1 MIQVYIISLK
11 ESQRRLDTEK
21 LVLESNEKFKGRC
34 VFQIFDAISPKHED
48 FEKFVQELYDAQS
61 MLKSDWFHSDY
72 CYQELL
78 PQEFGCYLSHYL
90 LWKECV
96 KTNQPV
102 VILEDDVTLESN
114 FMQALEDCLKSPFDF
129 VRLYGHYWGGHKT
142 NLCALPIYT
151 EAEEA
156 DYTEAEETDYYI
168 KAEAPIENHEV
179 TPPNSTQD
187 TQQDF
192 INETQQN
199 PKEPFEPC
207 KIAPQKISFNQVV
220 FKKIKRKLNHFIGNI
235 LARTEVYKKLV
246 AKYDELTGKYD
257 ELTGKYD
264 ELTGKYDE
272 LTGKYDELTG
282 KYDELTGKY
291 DELTGKYDELTG
303 KYDEL
308 TGKYDELTGKY
319 DELTG
324 KYDELT
330 GKYES
335 LLAKEAN
342 IKETFWERRADNE
355 KEAFFL
361 EHFYLTSVYVSTTA
375 GYYITPK
382 GTKTFIEA
390 TERFKIIEPVD
401 MFINNPTYH
410 DIANFTYMPCPVS
423 LNKHAFNSTIQN
435 AKKPDISLKPPKKS
449 YFDNLFYHQ
458 LNTRK
463 CLRAFHKY
471 SKQYDHL
478 KTPKEV

>member
-1 MIQVYIISLK
+1 MISVYIISLK

-21 LVLESNEKFKGRC
+21 LVSESNEKFKGRC

-48 FEKFVQELYDAQS
+48 FEKFIQELYDAQS

-90 LWKECV
+90 LWKECI
-96 KTNQPV
+96 KLNQPV
-102 VILEDDVTLESN
+102 VILEDDVALESN

-129 VRLYGHYWGGHKT
+129 VKLFGWYWNFHKT
-142 NLCALPIYT
+142 NLCTLPLERDAVESVGETPIEDHVKT
-151 EAEEA
+151 EAP
-156 DYTEAEETDYYI
+156 ET
-168 KAEAPIENHEV
+168 PIENYEV
-179 TPPNSTQD
+179 TPPNPARD

-192 INETQQN
+192 IIETQQ
-199 PKEPFEPC
+199 ELSEPC

-235 LARTEVYKKLV
+235 LARTEVYKK
-246 AKYDELTGKYD
+246 
-257 ELTGKYD
+257 
-264 ELTGKYDE
+264 
-272 LTGKYDELTG
+272 
-282 KYDELTGKY
+282 
-291 DELTGKYDELTG
+291 LTGKYDELTG

-342 IKETFWERRADNE
+342 IKETFWERRADSE
-355 KEAFFL
+355 KEALFL
-361 EHFYLTSVYVSTTA
+361 EHFYLTSVYVASTA

-382 GTKTFIEA
+382 GAKTFIEA

-410 DIANFTYMPCPVS
+410 DVATLTYLPLPVS
-423 LNKHAFNSTIQN
+423 LNKHCKISTIQN
-435 AKKPDISLKPPKKS
+435 LKKSDISLKPPRKS
-449 YFDNLFYHQ
+449 YFDNLFYHKF
-458 LNTRK
+458 NARK
-463 CLRAFHKY
+463 CLKAFHKY
-471 SKQYDHL
+471 SKQYAPL

>member
-1 MIQVYIISLK
+1 MTQVYIISLK

-34 VFQIFDAISPKHED
+34 VFQIFDAISPKNQD
-48 FEKFVQELYDAQS
+48 FEKLIQELYDS
-61 MLKSDWFHSDY
+61 SSLLKSDWFHSDY

-78 PQEFGCYLSHYL
+78 PQEFGCYLSHYF

-96 KTNQPV
+96 KTNQPI

-142 NLCALPIYT
+142 NLRALPIYT
-151 EAEEA
+151 ENEE
-156 DYTEAEETDYYI
+156 TEASIENH
-168 KAEAPIENHEV
+168 AEAKAPIEKTPIENYEV
-179 TPPNSTQD
+179 TPPPNPTQD
-187 TQQDF
+187 AQQDCIIETQQD
-192 INETQQN
+192 
-199 PKEPFEPC
+199 PKELSEPC
-207 KIAPQKISFNQVV
+207 KIAPQKISFNPVV
-220 FKKIKRKLNHFIGNI
+220 FKKIKRKLNRFIGNL
-235 LARTEVYKKLV
+235 LARTEVYKNV
-246 AKYDELTGKYD
+246 VGKYD

-264 ELTGKYDE
+264 D
-272 LTGKYDELTG
+272 
-282 KYDELTGKY
+282 
-291 DELTGKYDELTG
+291 
-303 KYDEL
+303 L

-335 LLAKEAN
+335 LLAKETN
-342 IKETFWERRADNE
+342 IKETFWERRADSE
-355 KEAFFL
+355 KEALFL
-361 EHFYLTSVYVSTTA
+361 EHFYLTSVYVASTA

-382 GTKTFIEA
+382 GAKTFIEA

-410 DIANFTYMPCPVS
+410 DVATLTYLPLPVS
-423 LNKHAFNSTIQN
+423 LNKHCKISTIQN
-435 AKKPDISLKPPKKS
+435 LKKSDISLSGPKKS
-449 YFDNLFYHQ
+449 YLDNLLYDQ

-463 CLRAFHKY
+463 CLKAFHKY
-471 SKQYDHL
+471 SRRYAPL

>member
-11 ESQRRLDTEK
+11 ESQRRLDAEK

-34 VFQIFDAISPKHED
+34 VFQIFDAISPKYQD

-78 PQEFGCYLSHYL
+78 PREFGCYLSHYL

-96 KTNQPV
+96 KTNQSV
-102 VILEDDVTLESN
+102 VILEDDVALESN

-142 NLCALPIYT
+142 NLRALPIYT
-151 EAEEA
+151 EAEE
-156 DYTEAEETDYYI
+156 
-168 KAEAPIENHEV
+168 AEAPIENHEV
-179 TPPNSTQD
+179 TPPPPNPAQD
-187 TQQDF
+187 TQQDL

-199 PKEPFEPC
+199 PKEPSDPC
-207 KIAPQKISFNQVV
+207 KIAPQKVSFNQVV

-235 LARTEVYKKLV
+235 LARTEVYKK
-246 AKYDELTGKYD
+246 
-257 ELTGKYD
+257 
-264 ELTGKYDE
+264 
-272 LTGKYDELTG
+272 
-282 KYDELTGKY
+282 
-291 DELTGKYDELTG
+291 LTGKYDELTG

-342 IKETFWERRADNE
+342 IKETFWERRADSE

-361 EHFYLTSVYVSTTA
+361 EHFYLTSVYISTTA
-375 GYYITPK
+375 GYYLTPK
-382 GTKTFIEA
+382 GAKTFIEA

-410 DIANFTYMPCPVS
+410 DIANFTYVPCPVS

-449 YFDNLFYHQ
+449 YWDNLFYHQ
-458 LNTRK
+458 LNTKK

>member
-78 PQEFGCYLSHYL
+78 PREFGCYLSHYL

-102 VILEDDVTLESN
+102 VILEDDVALEPN

-142 NLCALPIYT
+142 NLCTLPIYT
-151 EAEEA
+151 EAEE
-156 DYTEAEETDYYI
+156 TDYI
-168 KAEAPIENHEV
+168 EAEAPIENYEV
-179 TPPNSTQD
+179 TPPPPNSTQD
-187 TQQDF
+187 TQQDL

-199 PKEPFEPC
+199 PKEPSDPC
-207 KIAPQKISFNQVV
+207 KIASQKISFNQVV

-235 LARTEVYKKLV
+235 LAQTEVYKKLV
-246 AKYDELTGKYD
+246 AKYDDLTGKYD
-257 ELTGKYD
+257 DLTGKYD
-264 ELTGKYDE
+264 DLTGKYDD
-272 LTGKYDELTG
+272 LTGKYD
-282 KYDELTGKY
+282 D
-291 DELTGKYDELTG
+291 
-303 KYDEL
+303 
-308 TGKYDELTGKY
+308 
-319 DELTG
+319 
-324 KYDELT
+324 LT

-335 LLAKEAN
+335 LLAKETN
-342 IKETFWERRADNE
+342 IKETFWERRADSE

-375 GYYITPK
+375 GYYLTPK
-382 GTKTFIEA
+382 GAKTFIEA

-410 DIANFTYMPCPVS
+410 DIANFTYMPCPIS

-449 YFDNLFYHQ
+449 YFDNLFYNQ
-458 LNTRK
+458 LNTKK

-471 SKQYDHL
+471 SKQYAPL

>member
-34 VFQIFDAISPKHED
+34 VFQIFDAISPKHQD
-48 FEKFVQELYDAQS
+48 FEKFVQELYDVQS

-78 PQEFGCYLSHYL
+78 PREFGCYLSHYL

-102 VILEDDVTLESN
+102 VILEDDVALEPN

-151 EAEEA
+151 EVEEA
-156 DYTEAEETDYYI
+156 DYTEIEE
-168 KAEAPIENHEV
+168 AEAPIKNHEV
-179 TPPNSTQD
+179 TPPPPNSTQD

-199 PKEPFEPC
+199 PKEPSEPC
-207 KIAPQKISFNQVV
+207 KIAPQKVSFNQVV

-235 LARTEVYKKLV
+235 LARTEVYKKLL
-246 AKYDELTGKYD
+246 AKYDDLTGKYDELTGKYDDLTGKYD

-264 ELTGKYDE
+264 ELTGKYD
-272 LTGKYDELTG
+272 D
-282 KYDELTGKY
+282 
-291 DELTGKYDELTG
+291 
-303 KYDEL
+303 
-308 TGKYDELTGKY
+308 LTGKY

-342 IKETFWERRADNE
+342 IKETFWERRADSE

-375 GYYITPK
+375 GYYLTPK
-382 GTKTFIEA
+382 GAKTFIEA

-410 DIANFTYMPCPVS
+410 DIANFTYVPCPVS

-435 AKKPDISLKPPKKS
+435 AKKPDISLRPPKKS

>member
-48 FEKFVQELYDAQS
+48 FEKFVQDLYDAQS

-78 PQEFGCYLSHYL
+78 PREFGCYLSHYL

-96 KTNQPV
+96 KTDQPI
-102 VILEDDVTLESN
+102 VILEDDVALESN

-151 EAEEA
+151 EI
-156 DYTEAEETDYYI
+156 EETDYI
-168 KAEAPIENHEV
+168 EAEAPEAPIENNEV
-179 TPPNSTQD
+179 TPPPPNSTQD

-199 PKEPFEPC
+199 PKEPSNPC

-264 ELTGKYDE
+264 DLTGKYDD
-272 LTGKYDELTG
+272 LTGKYDDLTG
-282 KYDELTGKY
+282 KYD
-291 DELTGKYDELTG
+291 D
-303 KYDEL
+303 
-308 TGKYDELTGKY
+308 
-319 DELTG
+319 
-324 KYDELT
+324 LT

-342 IKETFWERRADNE
+342 IKETFWERRADSE

-375 GYYITPK
+375 GYYLTPK
-382 GTKTFIEA
+382 GAKTFIEA

-410 DIANFTYMPCPVS
+410 DIANFTYVPCPVS

-449 YFDNLFYHQ
+449 YWDNLFYHQ
-458 LNTRK
+458 LNTKK

-471 SKQYDHL
+471 SKQYAPL

>member
-1 MIQVYIISLK
+1 MTQVYIISLK

-34 VFQIFDAISPKHED
+34 AFQIFDAISPKHED
-48 FEKFVQELYDAQS
+48 FEKLVQELYDAQS

-78 PQEFGCYLSHYL
+78 PQEFGCYLSHYF

-102 VILEDDVTLESN
+102 VILEDDVALESN

-142 NLCALPIYT
+142 NLYSLPIYT
-151 EAEEA
+151 ETEEA
-156 DYTEAEETDYYI
+156 EASIEKT
-168 KAEAPIENHEV
+168 PIENHEV
-179 TPPNSTQD
+179 TPPPPNPAQD
-187 TQQDF
+187 AQQDCIIETQQD
-192 INETQQN
+192 
-199 PKEPFEPC
+199 PKGLSEPC
-207 KIAPQKISFNQVV
+207 KIVPQKISFNPVV

-246 AKYDELTGKYD
+246 VKYDDLTGKYD
-257 ELTGKYD
+257 DLTGKYD
-264 ELTGKYDE
+264 DLTGKYDD
-272 LTGKYDELTG
+272 LTGKYD
-282 KYDELTGKY
+282 D
-291 DELTGKYDELTG
+291 
-303 KYDEL
+303 
-308 TGKYDELTGKY
+308 
-319 DELTG
+319 
-324 KYDELT
+324 LT

-342 IKETFWERRADNE
+342 IKETFWERRADSE

-361 EHFYLTSVYVSTTA
+361 EHFYLTSVYVSTMA
-375 GYYITPK
+375 GYYLTPK
-382 GTKTFIEA
+382 GAKTFIEA

-410 DIANFTYMPCPVS
+410 DIANFTYVPCPVS

-458 LNTRK
+458 LNTKK

-471 SKQYDHL
+471 SKQYAPL

>member
-1 MIQVYIISLK
+1 MVEWNTPYLGVHLIQVYIISLK

-78 PQEFGCYLSHYL
+78 PREFGCYLSHYL

-102 VILEDDVTLESN
+102 VILEDDVALEPN

-142 NLCALPIYT
+142 NLRTLPIYT
-151 EAEEA
+151 E
-156 DYTEAEETDYYI
+156 
-168 KAEAPIENHEV
+168 AEAPIENHEV
-179 TPPNSTQD
+179 TPPPPNPTQD

-192 INETQQN
+192 VNDTQQS
-199 PKEPFEPC
+199 PKEPSEPC

-246 AKYDELTGKYD
+246 AKYDELTGKY
-257 ELTGKYD
+257 
-264 ELTGKYDE
+264 
-272 LTGKYDELTG
+272 
-282 KYDELTGKY
+282 
-291 DELTGKYDELTG
+291 
-303 KYDEL
+303 
-308 TGKYDELTGKY
+308 
-319 DELTG
+319 
-324 KYDELT
+324 
-330 GKYES
+330 ES

-342 IKETFWERRADNE
+342 IKETFWERRADSE

-361 EHFYLTSVYVSTTA
+361 EHFYLTSVYVDSTA

-382 GTKTFIEA
+382 GAKTFIEA

-401 MFINNPTYH
+401 MFMDNSAYH
-410 DIANFTYMPCPVS
+410 DIANFTYVPCPVS

-458 LNTRK
+458 LNTKK

-471 SKQYDHL
+471 SKQYAPL

>member
-34 VFQIFDAISPKHED
+34 AFQIFDAISPKHQD

-102 VILEDDVTLESN
+102 VILEDDVVLESN

-156 DYTEAEETDYYI
+156 DYIE
-168 KAEAPIENHEV
+168 AEAPIENHEV
-179 TPPNSTQD
+179 TPPPPNSTQD

-199 PKEPFEPC
+199 PKEPSNPC

-246 AKYDELTGKYD
+246 AKYDDLTGKYD
-257 ELTGKYD
+257 D
-264 ELTGKYDE
+264 
-272 LTGKYDELTG
+272 
-282 KYDELTGKY
+282 
-291 DELTGKYDELTG
+291 LTG

-342 IKETFWERRADNE
+342 IKETFWERRADSE

-361 EHFYLTSVYVSTTA
+361 KHFYLTSVYVSTTA
-375 GYYITPK
+375 GYYLTPK
-382 GTKTFIEA
+382 GAKTFIEA

-410 DIANFTYMPCPVS
+410 DVANFTYVPCPVS
-423 LNKHAFNSTIQN
+423 LSKLAFNSTIQN
-435 AKKPDISLKPPKKS
+435 AKKLDISLKPPKKS
-449 YFDNLFYHQ
+449 YFDNLFYDQ

-471 SKQYDHL
+471 SKQYNHL

>member
-78 PQEFGCYLSHYL
+78 PREFGCYLSHYL

-151 EAEEA
+151 EADYAEVEEA
-156 DYTEAEETDYYI
+156 EAL
-168 KAEAPIENHEV
+168 IENHEV
-179 TPPNSTQD
+179 SPPPPNPAQD
-187 TQQDF
+187 TQQDL
-192 INETQQN
+192 IIETQQN
-199 PKEPFEPC
+199 PKEPSEPC
-207 KIAPQKISFNQVV
+207 KIAPPKISFNQVV

-235 LARTEVYKKLV
+235 LARTEVHKKLV
-246 AKYDELTGKYD
+246 AKYDDLTGKY
-257 ELTGKYD
+257 ESLVAKYD
-264 ELTGKYDE
+264 D
-272 LTGKYDELTG
+272 
-282 KYDELTGKY
+282 
-291 DELTGKYDELTG
+291 
-303 KYDEL
+303 
-308 TGKYDELTGKY
+308 
-319 DELTG
+319 
-324 KYDELT
+324 LT

-335 LLAKEAN
+335 LLAKETN
-342 IKETFWERRADNE
+342 IKETFWERRVDSE

-361 EHFYLTSVYVSTTA
+361 EHFYLTSVYVASTA
-375 GYYITPK
+375 GYYLTPK
-382 GTKTFIEA
+382 GAKTFIEA

-410 DIANFTYMPCPVS
+410 DIANFTYVPCPVS

-471 SKQYDHL
+471 SRRYNHL

>member
-1 MIQVYIISLK
+1 MTQVYIISLK

-48 FEKFVQELYDAQS
+48 FEKFIQELYDS
-61 MLKSDWFHSDY
+61 SSLLKSDWFHSDY

-102 VILEDDVTLESN
+102 VILEDDAMLESN

-151 EAEEA
+151 EAEE
-156 DYTEAEETDYYI
+156 TET
-168 KAEAPIENHEV
+168 PIENHEV
-179 TPPNSTQD
+179 TPPNPTQD
-187 TQQDF
+187 AQQDCIIETQQD
-192 INETQQN
+192 
-199 PKEPFEPC
+199 PKGLSEPC
-207 KIAPQKISFNQVV
+207 KIAPQKISFNPVI
-220 FKKIKRKLNHFIGNI
+220 FRKIKRKLNHFIGSI
-235 LARTEVYKKLV
+235 LARTEVYKK
-246 AKYDELTGKYD
+246 
-257 ELTGKYD
+257 
-264 ELTGKYDE
+264 
-272 LTGKYDELTG
+272 
-282 KYDELTGKY
+282 LTGKY

-342 IKETFWERRADNE
+342 IKETFWERRADSE
-355 KEAFFL
+355 KEALFL
-361 EHFYLTSVYVSTTA
+361 EHFYLTSVYVATTA
-375 GYYITPK
+375 GYYLTPK
-382 GTKTFIEA
+382 GAKTFIEA

-410 DIANFTYMPCPVS
+410 DVATLTYLPLPVS
-423 LNKHAFNSTIQN
+423 LNKHCKISTIQN
-435 AKKPDISLKPPKKS
+435 LKKSDISLSGPKKS
-449 YFDNLFYHQ
+449 YLDNLLYDQ

-463 CLRAFHKY
+463 CLKAFHKY
-471 SKQYDHL
+471 SKQYAPL

>member
-78 PQEFGCYLSHYL
+78 PREFGCYLSHYL

-96 KTNQPV
+96 KTDQPV
-102 VILEDDVTLESN
+102 VILEDDAMLESN

-142 NLCALPIYT
+142 NLRALPIYT

-156 DYTEAEETDYYI
+156 DYYTEVEETIYTEAEETDYI
-168 KAEAPIENHEV
+168 EAEAPIENNEL
-179 TPPNSTQD
+179 TPPPPNPAQD
-187 TQQDF
+187 TQQDL
-192 INETQQN
+192 IIETQQ
-199 PKEPFEPC
+199 KEPSEPC
-207 KIAPQKISFNQVV
+207 KITPQKISFNQVV

-257 ELTGKYD
+257 DLTGKYD
-264 ELTGKYDE
+264 DLTGKYDD
-272 LTGKYDELTG
+272 LTGKYDDLTG
-282 KYDELTGKY
+282 KYD
-291 DELTGKYDELTG
+291 D
-303 KYDEL
+303 
-308 TGKYDELTGKY
+308 
-319 DELTG
+319 
-324 KYDELT
+324 LT

-335 LLAKEAN
+335 LLAKETN
-342 IKETFWERRADNE
+342 IKETFWERRADSE

-382 GTKTFIEA
+382 GAKTFIEA

-410 DIANFTYMPCPVS
+410 DIANFTYVPCPVS

-449 YFDNLFYHQ
+449 YFDNLFYNQ
-458 LNTRK
+458 LNTKK

-471 SKQYDHL
+471 SKQYNHL

>member
-78 PQEFGCYLSHYL
+78 PREFGCYLSHYL

-96 KTNQPV
+96 KTDQPV
-102 VILEDDVTLESN
+102 VILEDDVALESN

-142 NLCALPIYT
+142 NLRALPIYT
-151 EAEEA
+151 EAEE
-156 DYTEAEETDYYI
+156 TDYI
-168 KAEAPIENHEV
+168 EAEAPIENHEV
-179 TPPNSTQD
+179 TPPPPNSTQD

-192 INETQQN
+192 INETQQ
-199 PKEPFEPC
+199 KEPSDPC

-246 AKYDELTGKYD
+246 AKYDELTEKYN
-257 ELTGKYD
+257 ELTEKYN
-264 ELTGKYDE
+264 ELTEKYNE
-272 LTGKYDELTG
+272 LTEKYNELTE
-282 KYDELTGKY
+282 KYNELTEKY
-291 DELTGKYDELTG
+291 NELTE
-303 KYDEL
+303 
-308 TGKYDELTGKY
+308 
-319 DELTG
+319 
-324 KYDELT
+324 
-330 GKYES
+330 KYES
-335 LLAKEAN
+335 LLAKETN
-342 IKETFWERRADNE
+342 IKETFWERRADSE
-355 KEAFFL
+355 KEALFL
-361 EHFYLTSVYVSTTA
+361 EHFYLTSVYVASTA

-382 GTKTFIEA
+382 GAKTFIEA

-410 DIANFTYMPCPVS
+410 NVANFTYLPCPVS

-458 LNTRK
+458 FNARK
-463 CLRAFHKY
+463 CLKAFNKY
-471 SKQYDHL
+471 SKQYAPL
-478 KTPKEV
+478 KTPKES

>member
-1 MIQVYIISLK
+1 MIGVYIISLK

-34 VFQIFDAISPKHED
+34 VFQIFDAISPNHQD

-61 MLKSDWFHSDY
+61 MLKSDWFHSDW
-72 CYQELL
+72 CCGELL

-96 KTNQPV
+96 KLNQPV
-102 VILEDDVTLESN
+102 VILEDDVALESN

-129 VRLYGHYWGGHKT
+129 VKLFGWYWNFHKT
-142 NLCALPIYT
+142 NLHTLPLERDAVESVGETPIEDHVKT
-151 EAEEA
+151 EAP
-156 DYTEAEETDYYI
+156 ET
-168 KAEAPIENHEV
+168 PIENHEV
-179 TPPNSTQD
+179 TPPNPTQD
-187 TQQDF
+187 VQQDSIIETQQD
-192 INETQQN
+192 
-199 PKEPFEPC
+199 PKGLSEPC

-235 LARTEVYKKLV
+235 LARTEVYKNVV
-246 AKYDELTGKYD
+246 A
-257 ELTGKYD
+257 
-264 ELTGKYDE
+264 
-272 LTGKYDELTG
+272 
-282 KYDELTGKY
+282 
-291 DELTGKYDELTG
+291 KYDELTG

-335 LLAKEAN
+335 LLAKETN
-342 IKETFWERRADNE
+342 IKETFWERRADSE

-361 EHFYLTSVYVSTTA
+361 EHFYLTSVYVASTA

-382 GTKTFIEA
+382 GAKTFIEA

-410 DIANFTYMPCPVS
+410 DVATLTYLPLPVS
-423 LNKHAFNSTIQN
+423 LNKHCKISTI
-435 AKKPDISLKPPKKS
+435 
-449 YFDNLFYHQ
+449 
-458 LNTRK
+458 
-463 CLRAFHKY
+463 
-471 SKQYDHL
+471 
-478 KTPKEV
+478 

>member
-1 MIQVYIISLK
+1 MTQVYIISLK

-34 VFQIFDAISPKHED
+34 VFQIFDAISPKHQD
-48 FEKFVQELYDAQS
+48 FEKFVQELYDSSS

-142 NLCALPIYT
+142 NLYSLPIYT
-151 EAEEA
+151 ENEE
-156 DYTEAEETDYYI
+156 TEASIEET
-168 KAEAPIENHEV
+168 PIENHEV
-179 TPPNSTQD
+179 TPPPNPAQD
-187 TQQDF
+187 TQQDS
-192 INETQQN
+192 IIETQQD
-199 PKEPFEPC
+199 PKELSEPC
-207 KIAPQKISFNQVV
+207 KIAPQKTSFNPVI
-220 FKKIKRKLNHFIGNI
+220 FRKIKRKLNRFIGSI
-235 LARTEVYKKLV
+235 LARTEVYKNVV
-246 AKYDELTGKYD
+246 A
-257 ELTGKYD
+257 
-264 ELTGKYDE
+264 
-272 LTGKYDELTG
+272 
-282 KYDELTGKY
+282 KY

-335 LLAKEAN
+335 LLAKETN
-342 IKETFWERRADNE
+342 IKETFWERRADSE

-361 EHFYLTSVYVSTTA
+361 EHFYLTSVYVATTA
-375 GYYITPK
+375 GYYLTPK
-382 GTKTFIEA
+382 GAKTFIEA

-401 MFINNPTYH
+401 MFMNNPTYH
-410 DIANFTYMPCPVS
+410 NVANFTYLPCPVS
-423 LNKHAFNSTIQN
+423 LSKLAFNSTIQN

-449 YFDNLFYHQ
+449 YYDNLFYHKF
-458 LNTRK
+458 NARK
-463 CLRAFHKY
+463 CLKAFHKY
-471 SKQYDHL
+471 SEQYAPL
-478 KTPKEV
+478 KTPKEI

>member
-1 MIQVYIISLK
+1 MISVYIISLK

-21 LVLESNEKFKGRC
+21 LVLKSNEKFKGRC

-61 MLKSDWFHSDY
+61 MLKSDWFHSDW
-72 CYQELL
+72 CCGELL

-96 KTNQPV
+96 KLNQPV

-129 VRLYGHYWGGHKT
+129 VKLFGWYWNFHKT
-142 NLCALPIYT
+142 NLRTLPLERDAVESVGETPIEDHVKT
-151 EAEEA
+151 EAP
-156 DYTEAEETDYYI
+156 ET
-168 KAEAPIENHEV
+168 PTENHEV
-179 TPPNSTQD
+179 TPPPHNPTQD
-187 TQQDF
+187 AQQDC
-192 INETQQN
+192 IIETQQELSN
-199 PKEPFEPC
+199 PC

-235 LARTEVYKKLV
+235 LARTEVYKNIV
-246 AKYDELTGKYD
+246 
-257 ELTGKYD
+257 
-264 ELTGKYDE
+264 
-272 LTGKYDELTG
+272 
-282 KYDELTGKY
+282 
-291 DELTGKYDELTG
+291 GKYDELTG

-335 LLAKEAN
+335 LLAKETN
-342 IKETFWERRADNE
+342 IKETFWERRADSE

-361 EHFYLTSVYVSTTA
+361 EHFYLTSVYVASTA

-382 GTKTFIEA
+382 GAKTFIEA

-410 DIANFTYMPCPVS
+410 DVATLTYLPLPVS
-423 LNKHAFNSTIQN
+423 LNKHCKISTIQN
-435 AKKPDISLKPPKKS
+435 LKKSDISLSGPKKS
-449 YFDNLFYHQ
+449 YLDNLLYDQ

-463 CLRAFHKY
+463 CLKAFHKY
-471 SKQYDHL
+471 SRRYAPL

>member
-96 KTNQPV
+96 KTDQPI
-102 VILEDDVTLESN
+102 VILEDDVALESN

-151 EAEEA
+151 EI
-156 DYTEAEETDYYI
+156 EETDYTDYTE
-168 KAEAPIENHEV
+168 AEAPIENHEV
-179 TPPNSTQD
+179 TPPPPNSTQD

-192 INETQQN
+192 VNETQQN
-199 PKEPFEPC
+199 SKEPSDPC
-207 KIAPQKISFNQVV
+207 KIAPQKVSFNQVV

-246 AKYDELTGKYD
+246 AKYDELI
-257 ELTGKYD
+257 
-264 ELTGKYDE
+264 
-272 LTGKYDELTG
+272 
-282 KYDELTGKY
+282 
-291 DELTGKYDELTG
+291 GKYDELTG

-335 LLAKEAN
+335 LLAKETN
-342 IKETFWERRADNE
+342 IKETFWERRADSE

-375 GYYITPK
+375 GYYLTPK
-382 GTKTFIEA
+382 GAKTFIEA

-401 MFINNPTYH
+401 MFINNPAYH
-410 DIANFTYMPCPVS
+410 DIANFTYVPCPVS

-449 YFDNLFYHQ
+449 YFDNLFYNQ
-458 LNTRK
+458 LNTKK
-463 CLRAFHKY
+463 CLKAFHKY
-471 SKQYDHL
+471 SKQYAPL

>member
-48 FEKFVQELYDAQS
+48 FKKFVQELYDVQS

-78 PQEFGCYLSHYL
+78 PREFGCYLSHYL

-102 VILEDDVTLESN
+102 VILEDDVALEFN

-142 NLCALPIYT
+142 NLRALPIYT
-151 EAEEA
+151 EV
-156 DYTEAEETDYYI
+156 EETDYTEVEE
-168 KAEAPIENHEV
+168 AEAPIENHEV
-179 TPPNSTQD
+179 TPPPPNSTQD
-187 TQQDF
+187 TQQDL
-192 INETQQN
+192 INETQQ
-199 PKEPFEPC
+199 KEPSEPC

-282 KYDELTGKY
+282 KY
-291 DELTGKYDELTG
+291 
-303 KYDEL
+303 
-308 TGKYDELTGKY
+308 
-319 DELTG
+319 
-324 KYDELT
+324 
-330 GKYES
+330 ES

-342 IKETFWERRADNE
+342 IKETFWERRADSE

-375 GYYITPK
+375 GYYLTPK
-382 GTKTFIEA
+382 GAKTFIEA

-410 DIANFTYMPCPVS
+410 DIANFTYVPCPVS

-458 LNTRK
+458 LNTKK

-471 SKQYDHL
+471 SKQYNHL